1 MLSNCTLL
9 AAECDEAKKKATAII
24 AHLWQALSAV
34 NSLFDPPQ
42 LAGTFSHTLDP
53 LTQRSVDDA
62 LKLAREWLE
71 SQWGIPVP
79 LPDRSRNCPGGRVVK
94 DNREYATTVTLNKR
108 DIGCHPDAT
117 LADKVRQPQS
127 SANGA
132 AAIYGQWPGDESEE
146 QLLKE
151 LDEMDGKKPA
161 A

>member
-1 MLSNCTLL
+1 MSNNSEKFWRSVLLEQSREMLSNCKRL

-71 SQWGIPVP
+71 WQWGIPVL
-79 LPDRSRNCPGGRVVK
+79 LP
-94 DNREYATTVTLNKR
+94 
-108 DIGCHPDAT
+108 
-117 LADKVRQPQS
+117 
-127 SANGA
+127 
-132 AAIYGQWPGDESEE
+132 
-146 QLLKE
+146 
-151 LDEMDGKKPA
+151 DEMDGKNPA